1 MSGYC
6 AEVQVEDCYVIED
19 RGKSKNMTLRG
30 NGFMA
35 VWHDIKDEGET
46 EYNQWHTVE
55 HMPER
60 VSTPGFLAGRR
71 YVDWNLA
78 KYRYFTLYEGAEL
91 ETFASEEYRRR
102 LNNPSEWTFRMQPN
116 FLNFARSACLTMS
129 TTGLGTGGALATIRL
144 NVTDENV
151 FITQAGSVLEA
162 AAVLHGISGI
172 HLGAARPDTTRIQT
186 KETELRADTGE
197 DVFGAVVMI
206 EGIGRRE
213 VEEALKDVQVRLAN
227 LATVTAAEAATYD
240 LAYQLTTEDL
250 NR

>member
-1 MSGYC
+1 
-6 AEVQVEDCYVIED
+6 
-19 RGKSKNMTLRG
+19 
-30 NGFMA
+30 MA
-35 VWHDIKDEGET
+35 VWHDIKAEGET

-71 YVDWNLA
+71 YVDWNLPE
-78 KYRYFTLYEGAEL
+78 YRYFTLYEGEEL

-102 LNNPSEWTFRMQPN
+102 LNNPTEWTFRMQPN
-116 FLNFARSACLTMS
+116 FLNFARSACLTVS

-144 NVTDENV
+144 NLTDEADFV
-151 FITQAGSVLEA
+151 SQSRPVLEA
-162 AAVLHGISGI
+162 AAALHGISGI
-172 HLGAARPDTTRIQT
+172 HLGAARPDTTRIKT

-197 DVFGAVVMI
+197 DVFDAVVMV
-206 EGIGRRE
+206 EGIGRAE
-213 VEEALKDVQVRLAN
+213 VEEALKDVEVRLAN
-227 LATVTAAEAATYD
+227 LASVTSTQAATYD